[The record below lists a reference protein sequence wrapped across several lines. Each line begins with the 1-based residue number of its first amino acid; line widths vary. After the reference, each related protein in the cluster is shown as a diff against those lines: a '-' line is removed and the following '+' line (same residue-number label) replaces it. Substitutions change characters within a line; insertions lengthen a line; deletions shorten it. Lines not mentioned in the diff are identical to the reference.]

1 MNIETKPYTVMTT
14 KRISCFVPYADEAQA
29 ATTVSELRTSDAVGE
44 VWLLTADGTLPP
56 LPGCRLLPVQDFS
69 SSETVRRMAQHA
81 AGDYALFYLKE
92 THLSLGLF
100 ALERMVRIAEDS
112 GAGLVY
118 ADHYRLSDGRR
129 SEAPVIDYQPGSL
142 RDDFDFGPLWLLRT
156 DRLKEAAARL
166 TADYRYAGFYDLRL
180 KLSQRAPLVHVNEY
194 LYTEVEDDMR
204 PSGERLFDY
213 VDPRNRERQV
223 EMEQACT
230 EHLKE
235 VGAYLAPQFEEPDL
249 DAGQFEYEASVI
261 IPVRNRVRTIGDAIR
276 SVLGQRTSFPFN
288 LIVVDNHST
297 DGTTEAI
304 DRFADDP
311 RLLHLVPRREDLG
324 IGGCWNLAAAHPQ
337 CGRFCVQ
344 LDSDD
349 LYADEETLEK
359 LVAAFREQR
368 CAMVVGTYRLTDLQL
383 RPLPPGIIDH
393 REWTPDNGRNNALR
407 INGLGAPRAFYTPLL
422 RELRLPD
429 TCYGEDYAV
438 GLAMSRRF
446 RIGRVYDVVYLC
458 RRWEGNSDANL
469 DIIRTNRNNLYKDR
483 IRTWEL
489 QARITLNRRKE
500 NVCE

>member
-1 MNIETKPYTVMTT
+1 MTT

-81 AGDYALFYLKE
+81 DGDYALFYLKE

-156 DRLKEAAARL
+156 DRLNEAAARL

-194 LYTEVEDDMR
+194 LYTEVEDNMR

-344 LDSDD
+344 LDSDAALRHGSRHVPPD
-349 LYADEETLEK
+349 RPATAPAAARHHRPPGMDTRQRAQQRLAHQRAGCPARVLHAPAARTTAARHVLWRR
-359 LVAAFREQR
+359 LCRRIGHVAAVPHR
-368 CAMVVGTYRLTDLQL
+368 ARLRRGL
-383 RPLPPGIIDH
+383 PLPPVGRQFGRQPGHHPHEPEQSVQRPHPDMGTASTH
-393 REWTPDNGRNNALR
+393 RPEPMQGK
-407 INGLGAPRAFYTPLL
+407 
-422 RELRLPD
+422 RL
-429 TCYGEDYAV
+429 
-438 GLAMSRRF
+438 
-446 RIGRVYDVVYLC
+446 
-458 RRWEGNSDANL
+458 
-469 DIIRTNRNNLYKDR
+469 
-483 IRTWEL
+483 
-489 QARITLNRRKE
+489 
-500 NVCE
+500 

>member
-81 AGDYALFYLKE
+81 DGDYALFYLKE

-100 ALERMVRIAEDS
+100 ALERMERIAEDS

-166 TADYRYAGFYDLRL
+166 TTGYRYAGFYDLRL

-276 SVLGQRTSFPFN
+276 SALGQKTDFSFN
-288 LIVVDNHST
+288 VIVIDNHST

-304 DRFADDP
+304 DALHTDD
-311 RLLHLVPRREDLG
+311 RLIHLIPDRDDLG
-324 IGGCWNLAAAHPQ
+324 IGGCWNLGVHHEC
-337 CGRFCVQ
+337 CGRFAVQ

-349 LYADEETLEK
+349 LYKDSHTLSTM
-359 LVAAFREQR
+359 VRAFYEQP
-368 CAMVVGTYRLTDLQL
+368 CAMVVGTYQTTDFDLN
-383 RPLPPGIIDH
+383 PISPGIVDH
-393 REWTPDNGRNNALR
+393 REWTPENGRNNALR

-422 RELRLPD
+422 RRLKLPN
-429 TCYGEDYAV
+429 TSYGEDYAA
-438 GLAMSRRF
+438 GLAISRRF

-458 RRWEGNSDANL
+458 RRWEGNSDAAP
-469 DIIRTNRNNLYKDR
+469 DIHLINARNLYKDR
-483 IRTWEL
+483 LRTWEL
-489 QARITLNRRKE
+489 QARIALNHQTAIR
-500 NVCE
+500 

>member
-81 AGDYALFYLKE
+81 DGDYALFYLKE

-166 TADYRYAGFYDLRL
+166 TAGYRYAGFYDLRL

-276 SVLGQRTSFPFN
+276 CWASAPASRSTSSWWITIRP
-288 LIVVDNHST
+288 T
-297 DGTTEAI
+297 A
-304 DRFADDP
+304 
-311 RLLHLVPRREDLG
+311 PRRPSTALPTIPACCTSCPG
-324 IGGCWNLAAAHPQ
+324 AKTWA
-337 CGRFCVQ
+337 
-344 LDSDD
+344 S
-349 LYADEETLEK
+349 AD
-359 LVAAFREQR
+359 A
-368 CAMVVGTYRLTDLQL
+368 GT
-383 RPLPPGIIDH
+383 
-393 REWTPDNGRNNALR
+393 W
-407 INGLGAPRAFYTPLL
+407 
-422 RELRLPD
+422 RLP
-429 TCYGEDYAV
+429 THSA
-438 GLAMSRRF
+438 
-446 RIGRVYDVVYLC
+446 
-458 RRWEGNSDANL
+458 DASAYNWTATTSM
-469 DIIRTNRNNLYKDR
+469 RTNKRWR
-483 IRTWEL
+483 SWWPPS
-489 QARITLNRRKE
+489 ASSAAPW
-500 NVCE
+500 

>member
-81 AGDYALFYLKE
+81 DGDYALFYLKE

-118 ADHYRLSDGRR
+118 ADHYRLSGGRR
-129 SEAPVIDYQPGSL
+129 GEAPVIDYQPGSL

-166 TADYRYAGFYDLRL
+166 TTGYRYAGFYDLRL

-261 IPVRNRVRTIGDAIR
+261 IPVRNRVRTIRDAIR
-276 SVLGQRTSFPFN
+276 SALNQETNFAYNVL
-288 LIVVDNHST
+288 VVDNHSN

-304 DRFADDP
+304 EEFANDH
-311 RLLHLVPRREDLG
+311 RVVHLIPERSDLG
-324 IGGCWNLAAAHPQ
+324 IGGCWNLAVHHKA
-337 CGRFCVQ
+337 CGRFAVQ

-349 LYADEETLEK
+349 LYKDSHTLSS
-359 LVAAFREQR
+359 LINAFYEQQ
-368 CAMVVGTYRLTDLQL
+368 CAMVVGAYLMTDFHLNV
-383 RPLPPGIIDH
+383 LPPGLIDH
-393 REWTPDNGRNNALR
+393 REWTTDNGHNNLLR
-407 INGLGAPRAFYTPLL
+407 VNGVGAPRAFYTPLL
-422 RELRLPD
+422 RQIQVPNVS
-429 TCYGEDYAV
+429 YGEDYA
-438 GLAMSRRF
+438 LALQFSRRY
-446 RIGRVYDVVYLC
+446 RIGRVYEPVYLC
-458 RRWEGNSDANL
+458 RRWEGNSDASPS
-469 DIIRTNRNNLYKDR
+469 RTLSNARNLYKDR
-483 IRTWEL
+483 LRTWEV
-489 QARITLNRRKE
+489 QARIHLNRNGHE
-500 NVCE
+500 